1 MAARSCPTVD
11 PESVSAASDSTNVAA
26 PTFRREP
33 FVTADGPTIEVA
45 TNGLKSAEEDLKL
58 SQEKYNV
65 GSGTILELIDA
76 QVALQ
81 RARSNQV
88 QALTEARVADALVA
102 RVRGQR
108 F

>member
-1 MAARSCPTVD
+1 V
-11 PESVSAASDSTNVAA
+11 
-26 PTFRREP
+26 REALEA
-33 FVTADGPTIEVA
+33 VRQANEGLEVA
-45 TNGLKSAEEDLKL
+45 TSGLRSAEEDLKL

-88 QALTEARVADALVA
+88 TALTQARVAEAQIA